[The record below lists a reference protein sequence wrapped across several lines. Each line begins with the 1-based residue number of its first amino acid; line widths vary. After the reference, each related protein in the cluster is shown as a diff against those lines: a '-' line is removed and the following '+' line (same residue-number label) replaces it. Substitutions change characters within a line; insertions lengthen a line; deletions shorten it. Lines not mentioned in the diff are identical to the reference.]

1 MTNVSDQ
8 STAKVHRFTID
19 FAVDMVKMIKKCKFD
34 FKMSEIIMYD
44 IAMFR
49 LMEEFT
55 GLDWKNP
62 VKVEHF
68 VNELLK
74 DVYQIQEKHVDV
86 KIRNV
91 PKKKRVKHD

>member
-1 MTNVSDQ
+1 LTNVSDQ

-19 FAVDMVKMIKKCKFD
+19 FAREMVKLIKKCKYD

-49 LMEEFT
+49 LMEEFK
-55 GLDWKNP
+55 GLDWNNT
-62 VKVEHF
+62 VKVDHF
-68 VNELLK
+68 IDELLK
-74 DVYQIQEKHVDV
+74 DVYKIQDKHVDV

-91 PKKKRVKHD
+91 PKKKRAK